1 MKADE
6 YREFASDDLGVK
18 LDEFQE
24 EYFNLRFQNATG
36 QLENFSQIGR
46 VKRDIAR
53 LRTILRERD
62 LGLEI
67 EVKTK
72 PSTAA
77 KKAAATK
84 KTTVAKKAKTASTK
98 TKSKAVSADKAAA
111 KKPKRTKKEDNDG

>member
-6 YREFASDDLGVK
+6 YRELGSDDLGVK
-18 LDEFQE
+18 LDESQE

-67 EVKTK
+67 EVKAG
-72 PSTAA
+72 PAA
-77 KKAAATK
+77 KKVKPTAAVKKSAAA
-84 KTTVAKKAKTASTK
+84 KAKAASTK
-98 TKSKAVSADKAAA
+98 TKSKAASADKAAV

>member
-6 YREFASDDLGVK
+6 YREFASEDLGVK
-18 LDEFQE
+18 LDESQE

-62 LGLEI
+62 LGLEV
-67 EVKTK
+67 EVKAK
-72 PSTAA
+72 PSPAAKKTTAA
-77 KKAAATK
+77 KKTK
-84 KTTVAKKAKTASTK
+84 AASTR